1 MENDHYLKQAYQLK
15 TSSDTLN
22 LYENW
27 ADSYEQTL
35 AIYGYVTPKRCAEA
49 LLRHLTDITA
59 PILDIGC
66 GTGLSG
72 LALKNAGFSRID
84 GTDVSATM
92 LDKARLREGVYE
104 TLQLT
109 TLSDP
114 FPFAKGKYAAIT
126 AMGVIADKH
135 APPETISKLIGKLN
149 KGGFLVF
156 SLNNHTL
163 ENPTYEAEIQKLTVE
178 ENACLLEAEM
188 GPHMTSYN
196 MTSKICVLQAL

>member
-1 MENDHYLKQAYQLK
+1 MENDHYLKQAYTLK
-15 TSSDTLN
+15 TEADTLN

-27 ADSYEQTL
+27 ADSYERTL
-35 AIYGYVTPKRCAEA
+35 ADHGYVTPKRCAEA
-49 LLRHLTDITA
+49 LSRHLTDITA

-72 LALKNAGFSRID
+72 LALKNAGFLSID

-92 LDKARLREGVYE
+92 LDKARLHKGVYK

-109 TLSDP
+109 TLRDP

-135 APPETISKLIGKLN
+135 APPETISQLIDKLDKD
-149 KGGFLVF
+149 GFLVF

-163 ENPTYEAEIQKLTVE
+163 ENPTYEAEIQKLTVG

-188 GPHMTSYN
+188 LSLIH
-196 MTSKICVLQAL
+196 I

>member
-1 MENDHYLKQAYQLK
+1 M
-15 TSSDTLN
+15 S
-22 LYENW
+22 
-27 ADSYEQTL
+27 
-35 AIYGYVTPKRCAEA
+35 
-49 LLRHLTDITA
+49 
-59 PILDIGC
+59 
-66 GTGLSG
+66 
-72 LALKNAGFSRID
+72 ID

-92 LDKARLREGVYE
+92 LDKARLHKGVYK

-109 TLSDP
+109 TLRDP

-135 APPETISKLIGKLN
+135 APPETISQLIDKLDKD
-149 KGGFLVF
+149 GFFVF

-163 ENPTYEAEIQKLTVE
+163 ENPTYEAEIQKLTVG

-188 GPHMTSYN
+188 GPHMTGYN

>member
-1 MENDHYLKQAYQLK
+1 MENDHYLKQAYKLK

-72 LALKNAGFSRID
+72 LALKNAGFSKID

-92 LDKARLREGVYE
+92 LDKARLRKGVYE

-109 TLSDP
+109 TLSAP

-163 ENPTYEAEIQKLTVE
+163 ENPTYEAEIHKLKVV